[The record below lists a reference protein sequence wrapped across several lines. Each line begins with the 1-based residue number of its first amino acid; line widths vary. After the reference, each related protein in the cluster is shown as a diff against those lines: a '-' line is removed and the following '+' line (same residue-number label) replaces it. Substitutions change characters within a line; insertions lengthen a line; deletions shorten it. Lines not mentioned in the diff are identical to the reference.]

1 MVDYLGSSDAPGTY
15 GAENSN
21 SAAAQAS
28 SSAADVYEYKIEMPN
43 Q

>member
-21 SAAAQAS
+21 SAAQPS
-28 SSAADVYEYKIEMPN
+28 STAADVYEYKIEMPN